1 MRDSVWIG
9 AGALAVALSFA
20 AVPVTV
26 HAQSENQDRSTVTL
40 KDVKNRLK
48 ENERFLSEARTK
60 GKAGDA
66 KGTQVALD
74 NYGRGTQGL
83 DRALSRGQFA
93 GSDADREE
101 AFERVEKAT
110 RKHGEVLTDL
120 LGKVPEQARPAIE
133 HALLEVSQR
142 GREHAM
148 ANLEQA
154 HVRREAAE
162 QKTAANRQDGARRPD
177 SIGGRTDGAGATGA
191 GRPTGVGG
199 KPPAGRP
206 GKRP

>member
-1 MRDSVWIG
+1 MRNSVWIG
-9 AGALAVALSFA
+9 AALAVALSFA

-26 HAQSENQDRSTVTL
+26 HAQGENQDRSTVTL
-40 KDVKNRLK
+40 KDVKDRLK

-74 NYGRGTQGL
+74 NYSRGTEGL
-83 DRALSRGQFA
+83 DWALRRGQFA

-120 LGKVPEQARPAIE
+120 LSKVPEQAHPAIE
-133 HALLEVSQR
+133 HALEVSQR

-154 HVRREAAE
+154 RVRREAAE
-162 QKTAANRQDGARRPD
+162 QKAAANRQDGARRPD
-177 SIGGRTDGAGATGA
+177 SMGGRPDGAGAAGA

-199 KPPAGRP
+199 GPPAGRP